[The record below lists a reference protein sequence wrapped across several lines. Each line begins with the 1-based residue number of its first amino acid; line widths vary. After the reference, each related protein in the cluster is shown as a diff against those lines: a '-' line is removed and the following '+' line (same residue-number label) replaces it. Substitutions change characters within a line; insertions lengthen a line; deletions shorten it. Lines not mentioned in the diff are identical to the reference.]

1 MRTVFSAIALLVLAV
16 IGMASNPSVPSAHAA
31 DHGMRGRAIYINDMK
46 DLTTIYFR
54 QTTAETAY
62 KGSNSWM
69 IRNPNAAGSTNIVL
83 VTMSDADIATY
94 GNVGLTIPPLAT
106 FSGKDY
112 RNSVRL
118 YAAASTAVELYVESD
133 E

>member
-1 MRTVFSAIALLVLAV
+1 MRTVFSALALLIVAVL
-16 IGMASNPSVPSAHAA
+16 GMWVSPAPTAHAA
-31 DHGMRGRAIYINDMK
+31 DFGLRGRAIYINDMK
-46 DLTTIYFR
+46 DATTIYFR

-69 IRNPNAAGSTNIVL
+69 IRNPNAAGGTNIIL
-83 VTMSDADIATY
+83 LTGASTTT
-94 GNVGLTIPPLAT
+94 GLTIPPLAT

-112 RNSVRL
+112 RNSVKL
-118 YAAASTAVELYVESD
+118 YASASTAVELYVESD

>member
-1 MRTVFSAIALLVLAV
+1 MRTVFSAIALLVIAAV
-16 IGMASNPSVPSAHAA
+16 GMAVLPAPHADAA
-31 DHGMRGRAIYINDMK
+31 DFGMRGYAIYYNEMK

-62 KGSNSWM
+62 KGSNNWM
-69 IRNPNAAGSTNIVL
+69 IRNPNAAGGTSIVL
-83 VTMSDADIATY
+83 VTQSAADIATY

-112 RNSVRL
+112 RNSVKL
-118 YAAASTAVELYVESD
+118 YASASTAVELYIESD

>member
-16 IGMASNPSVPSAHAA
+16 IGMAVTPTADAA
-31 DHGMRGRAIYINDMK
+31 DFGMRGRAIYINDMK
-46 DLTTIYFR
+46 DLTTVYFR
-54 QTTAETAY
+54 QTTAETIY

-69 IRNPNAAGSTNIVL
+69 IRNPNAAGGTSIVL